1 MTIKSVILTP
11 IYLFFFLFTL
21 TGFSKDVLITFSDT
35 TEVDTVETE
44 PVVVDSLVE
53 EDQGVMVWTEKNVV
67 GLNMNEVAFVNW
79 NAGGNNSIS
88 AIFHGNFERIYRKDL
103 LLWRNQAVV
112 RYGLNAQEGRELRK
126 TEDQIAFSST
136 AGWRRDSVS
145 NFRYSAKFNF
155 NTQIANGYRYPNT
168 ERAISKFMAPGYTF
182 LGVGTEY
189 THPEENLILYL
200 SPITQKTTF
209 VLDRRL
215 ANEGMF
221 GVRPAIRDD
230 EGNVIEDGERVR
242 AEFGILFTS
251 SFSKEIYDNIKVAQ
265 NLSLYTDYLNRF
277 GNIDVDWELNV
288 DLVVNEFVKATIGSH
303 LRYDNDVKFK
313 EDVDGDGKLE
323 TLGARIQFKQM
334 LGVGVV
340 YEF

>member
-1 MTIKSVILTP
+1 MTKKSVFYTP
-11 IYLFFFLFTL
+11 LYLLLFFISLS
-21 TGFSKDVLITFSDT
+21 GFSREYLLLNPDT
-35 TEVDTVETE
+35 TDVDTVKMK
-44 PVVVDSLVE
+44 PVVEDSVAE
-53 EDQGVMVWTEKNVV
+53 EVQEVVLWTEKNVV
-67 GLNMNEVAFVNW
+67 GVNMNEVAFVNW

-88 AIFHGNFERIYRKDL
+88 AIFHGNFERIYKKDL
-103 LLWRNQAVV
+103 LLWRNQAIV
-112 RYGLNAQEGRELRK
+112 RYGINAQEGRELRK
-126 TEDQIAFSST
+126 TEDQLAFNST
-136 AGWRRDSVS
+136 VGYRRDSVS

-155 NTQIANGYRYPNT
+155 NTQLANGYKYPNT
-168 ERAISKFMAPGYTF
+168 DKAISKFMAPGYVF
-182 LGVGTEY
+182 LGVGAEY
-189 THPEENLILYL
+189 THPEENLIIYL

-221 GVRPAIRDD
+221 GVRPAVRDD
-230 EGNVIEDGERVR
+230 EGNIIEDGERVR
-242 AEFGILFTS
+242 AEFGILLTN
-251 SFSKEIYDNIKVAQ
+251 SFAKEIFENIKMAS

-288 DLVVNEFVKATIGSH
+288 DLVVNEFVKASIGSH